1 MHVKGHNKRAKLN
14 CGFTLVEI
22 IAVIVVIV
30 ILGAVAMG
38 IFGNMA
44 GSAKDA
50 VIDDFFRE
58 CQTIYAKM
66 NYGDSSNGF
75 QGTNTVAFT
84 SYIEQPGFDQATA
97 SLNGSQLTISG
108 IPVTFFKNQVTT
120 VVIDYSAQTYNG
132 LAPAAFFAQAKW

>member
-1 MHVKGHNKRAKLN
+1 MYAKGQCKRAKLRL
-14 CGFTLVEI
+14 GFSLIET

-38 IFGNMA
+38 IFGNMS

-58 CQTIYAKM
+58 CQTVYAKL

-84 SYIEQPGFDQATA
+84 SYIQQSGFEQATA
-97 SLNGSQLTISG
+97 SLSGSHLTISG
-108 IPVTFFKNQVTT
+108 IPSAFFKNQVTT

>member
-58 CQTIYAKM
+58 CQTIYATM
-66 NYGDSSNGF
+66 SRSRVPSSAVSPF
-75 QGTNTVAFT
+75 
-84 SYIEQPGFDQATA
+84 
-97 SLNGSQLTISG
+97 IS
-108 IPVTFFKNQVTT
+108 TT
-120 VVIDYSAQTYNG
+120 RS
-132 LAPAAFFAQAKW
+132 PAL